1 MVNMYSSLSNNV
13 IYLKFEEHC
22 SVELVAKT
30 IKASGDILAKD
41 RNAQNGWDVILGE

>member
-1 MVNMYSSLSNNV
+1 MYSSLSNNI

-22 SVELVAKT
+22 SVELMANT
-30 IKASGDILAKD
+30 IKVSGDILAKD